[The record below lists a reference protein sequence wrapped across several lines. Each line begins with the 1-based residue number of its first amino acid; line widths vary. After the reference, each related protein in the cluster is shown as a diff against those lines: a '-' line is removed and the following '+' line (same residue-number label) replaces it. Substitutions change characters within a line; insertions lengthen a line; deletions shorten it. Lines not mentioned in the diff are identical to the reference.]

1 MPPYGNVWVMLG
13 SGRATSQSDLHRV
26 SRSPATCYA
35 RLVKIAATRKR
46 LLALWFVLFSAGGG
60 PCFAQSAQKIV
71 DEYVHA
77 EGGAKALAKIQTA
90 SITGSLTDDATGQSG
105 TYSLITKAPDKFYS
119 EIIIEPHRLIEAYN
133 GKSAWGQDTWSQE
146 ASADSAPESAGVPH
160 TLTGAVA
167 SEWEAAG
174 RYLNSRLADAKKSK
188 FGLQLIDSEDVG
200 GRKAYHVRIALSPRV
215 SRELFFDAQ
224 THLLI
229 REIIPAAA
237 QQQPGSKNA
246 AAEELDYADY
256 RLVDGIE
263 APYRITLRRAGR
275 TYAVAVSRI
284 EWNAPVNDSVFDF
297 PNSKGRP
304 LPDIQLL
311 LVDVAKNQKAIEELQ
326 KQYTCH
332 LVAVVEKFD
341 SKGQVSSRE
350 VKVYD
355 VFNCGGDEIRH
366 LVKDDSKPLTAEQQH
381 KEDERFN
388 KEFSEFQKK
397 QTELANDPKKQ
408 EKEDERQQAQISDFL
423 RAESFTNPR
432 RERFRGQ
439 DVIVFD
445 FGPNPD
451 YKPRKLAESIVQKL
465 VGVVWIDEQA
475 RDVARLEA
483 RFSETAKIGGG
494 LLASLDKGT
503 NLVFEQTK
511 INGEVWLPSYAEV
524 HAGARVVFVRVRQNE
539 IDRYSDYKK
548 FRVETK
554 IGPST
559 PVEDLPQPPT
569 PETPPKP

>member
-1 MPPYGNVWVMLG
+1 M
-13 SGRATSQSDLHRV
+13 
-26 SRSPATCYA
+26 
-35 RLVKIAATRKR
+35 KIAAIQKR
-46 LLALWFVLFSAGGG
+46 LLALSFVVLGAGGET
-60 PCFAQSAQKIV
+60 CFAQSAQKIV

-77 EGGAKALAKIQTA
+77 EGGAKALARIQTA
-90 SITGSLTDDATGQSG
+90 SVIGSLTDDATGQSG
-105 TYSLITKAPDKFYS
+105 TYSLITKAPNKFYS
-119 EIIIEPHRLIEAYN
+119 EIIVEPRRMIEAYN
-133 GKSAWGQDTWSQE
+133 GKSAWGQDTGADPS
-146 ASADSAPESAGVPH
+146 SDSAGAPQ

-188 FGLQLIDSEDVG
+188 FGLQLIDTEDVG
-200 GRKAYHVRIALSPRV
+200 GCKAYHVRISLSPRV
-215 SRELFFDAQ
+215 SRELFFDTQ

-229 REIIPAAA
+229 REIIPAVA
-237 QQQPGSKNA
+237 QQRPESTNA
-246 AAEELDYADY
+246 VAEELDYSDY
-256 RLVDGIE
+256 RRVDGIE
-263 APYRITLRRAGR
+263 APHRITLRRAGR
-275 TYAVAVSRI
+275 AYTVVVSRI
-284 EWNAPVNDSVFDF
+284 EWNAPVNDSAFDF
-297 PNSKGRP
+297 PNSKSRP
-304 LPDIQLL
+304 LPDIKALL
-311 LVDVAKNQKAIEELQ
+311 LDVAKNQKAIEELQ

-332 LVAVVEKFD
+332 VVAEEEKFD
-341 SKGQVSSRE
+341 SRGDVSSRE
-350 VKVYD
+350 VKEYD

-366 LVKDDSKPLTAEQQH
+366 LVKNDSKPLSAEQQH

-388 KEFSEFQKK
+388 KEFSELQKK
-397 QTELANDPKKQ
+397 QAELANDPKKQ

-451 YKPRKLAESIVQKL
+451 YKPRKLVESIVQKL
-465 VGVVWIDEQA
+465 VGVVWIDEEA

-483 RFSETAKIGGG
+483 RFSDKVKIGAG

-503 NLVFEQTK
+503 NYVFEQTK

-559 PVEDLPQPPT
+559 PVQDLPQRPN
-569 PETPPKP
+569 PETPTKP

>member
-1 MPPYGNVWVMLG
+1 
-13 SGRATSQSDLHRV
+13 
-26 SRSPATCYA
+26 
-35 RLVKIAATRKR
+35 VKIATIQKR
-46 LLALWFVLFSAGGG
+46 LLALWFVLFGAGSG

-119 EIIIEPHRLIEAYN
+119 EIIIEPSRLIEAYN
-133 GKSAWGQDTWSQE
+133 GKSAWGQDASSKNTSDQDT
-146 ASADSAPESAGVPH
+146 SADSSSDSTGAPH

-188 FGLQLIDSEDVG
+188 FGLQRINTEDVG

-215 SRELFFDAQ
+215 SRELFFDTQ

-229 REIIPAAA
+229 RETIPATA
-237 QQQPGSKNA
+237 QQQPGSRNA
-246 AAEELDYADY
+246 VAEELDYADY
-256 RLVDGIE
+256 RRIDGIE

-275 TYAVAVSRI
+275 TYTVAVSRI

-297 PNSKGRP
+297 PNNKSRP
-304 LPDIQLL
+304 LPDIKALL
-311 LVDVAKNQKAIEELQ
+311 LDVAKNQKAIEELQ

-332 LVAVVEKFD
+332 LVAEEEKFD
-341 SKGQVSSRE
+341 SKGGVTSRA
-350 VKVYD
+350 VKEYD

-366 LVKDDSKPLTAEQQH
+366 LVKDDSKPLTPEQQH

-388 KEFSEFQKK
+388 KEFSEFQ
-397 QTELANDPKKQ
+397 KKQ

-451 YKPRKLAESIVQKL
+451 YKPRKLVESIVQKL

-483 RFSETAKIGGG
+483 RFSDKVKIGAG

-524 HAGARVVFVRVRQNE
+524 HAAARVVFVRVRQNE

-559 PVEDLPQPPT
+559 PVTDI
-569 PETPPKP
+569 PEHANPKKNP

>member
-1 MPPYGNVWVMLG
+1 
-13 SGRATSQSDLHRV
+13 
-26 SRSPATCYA
+26 
-35 RLVKIAATRKR
+35 VKTVTIQKR
-46 LLALWFVLFSAGGG
+46 LLVLWFVLFGAGSG

-119 EIIIEPHRLIEAYN
+119 EIIIEPSRLIEAYN
-133 GKSAWGQDTWSQE
+133 GKSAWGQD
-146 ASADSAPESAGVPH
+146 ASGKNTSGQDTSANSSSDSTGAPH

-188 FGLQLIDSEDVG
+188 FGLQLINTEDVG

-229 REIIPAAA
+229 RETIPATA
-237 QQQPGSKNA
+237 QQQPGSKNTV
-246 AAEELDYADY
+246 AEEFDYADY
-256 RLVDGIE
+256 RRVDGVE
-263 APYRITLRRAGR
+263 APYRVTIRRLGRSYSIT
-275 TYAVAVSRI
+275 VSRI

-304 LPDIQLL
+304 LPDIKALL
-311 LVDVAKNQKAIEELQ
+311 LDVAKNQKAIEELQ

-332 LVAVVEKFD
+332 LVAEEEKFD
-341 SKGQVSSRE
+341 SKGGVTSRA
-350 VKVYD
+350 VKEYD

-366 LVKDDSKPLTAEQQH
+366 LVKDEAKPLTPEQQH

-397 QTELANDPKKQ
+397 QAELANDPKKQ

-451 YKPRKLAESIVQKL
+451 YKPRKLVESIVQKL

-524 HAGARVVFVRVRQNE
+524 HAAARVVFVRVRQNE

-559 PVEDLPQPPT
+559 PVEDLPQQPNPK
-569 PETPPKP
+569 TPPKP

>member
-1 MPPYGNVWVMLG
+1 M
-13 SGRATSQSDLHRV
+13 
-26 SRSPATCYA
+26 
-35 RLVKIAATRKR
+35 KIAAIRKP
-46 LLALWFVLFSAGGG
+46 LLALCFVLFSAGGS
-60 PCFAQSAQKIV
+60 PCFAQSAQKILN
-71 DEYVHA
+71 EYVHA
-77 EGGAKALAKIQTA
+77 EGGAKALAGIQTA

-105 TYSLITKAPDKFYS
+105 TYSLITKAPNKFYS
-119 EIIIEPHRLIEAYN
+119 EIIVEPRRLVEAYN
-133 GKSAWGQDTWSQE
+133 GKSAWGQDTSDQ
-146 ASADSAPESAGVPH
+146 DSSGQDTGANSSSGAVDAPH

-188 FGLQLIDSEDVG
+188 FGLQLIDSEEVD
-200 GRKAYHVRIALSPRV
+200 GRKAYHVRIVLSPRV

-237 QQQPGSKNA
+237 QQPGSKNA

-256 RLVDGIE
+256 RRVDGIE
-263 APYRITLRRAGR
+263 MPYRITLRRAGR
-275 TYAVAVSRI
+275 AYTVAVSRI

-304 LPDIQLL
+304 LPDIKALL
-311 LVDVAKNQKAIEELQ
+311 LDVAKNQKAIEELQ

-332 LVAVVEKFD
+332 VVAEEEKFD
-341 SKGQVSSRE
+341 SRGDVTSRE
-350 VKVYD
+350 VKEYD

-366 LVKDDSKPLTAEQQH
+366 LVKNDSKPLSAEQQR

-388 KEFSEFQKK
+388 KEFSELQKK
-397 QTELANDPKKQ
+397 QAELANDPKKQ

-423 RAESFTNPR
+423 RAETFTNPR

-445 FGPNPD
+445 FGPNPE
-451 YKPRKLAESIVQKL
+451 YKPHKLVESIVQKL

-483 RFSETAKIGGG
+483 RFSDKVKIGAG

-559 PVEDLPQPPT
+559 PVTDPPQSPSESPSR
-569 PETPPKP
+569 

>member
-1 MPPYGNVWVMLG
+1 
-13 SGRATSQSDLHRV
+13 
-26 SRSPATCYA
+26 
-35 RLVKIAATRKR
+35 VKSAATRKL
-46 LLALWFVLFSAGGG
+46 LLALWLIIFSGGSR

-71 DEYVHA
+71 DDYVHA

-90 SITGSLTDDATGQSG
+90 SIAGNLVDDATGQSG

-133 GKSAWGQDTWSQE
+133 GKSAWGQDTSGNNTSGQE
-146 ASADSAPESAGVPH
+146 TGADSSSDSAGAPH
-160 TLTGAVA
+160 TLTGTVA
-167 SEWEAAG
+167 TEWEAAG

-188 FGLQLIDSEDVG
+188 FGLELIDKQDLG
-200 GRKAYHVRIALSPRV
+200 GRKAYHVRVSLSPRV

-229 REIIPAAA
+229 REIIPASA

-246 AAEELDYADY
+246 VAEELDYADY
-256 RLVDGIE
+256 RRVDGIE
-263 APYRITLRRAGR
+263 APYRITLRRAAR
-275 TYAVAVSRI
+275 TYTVAVSRI

-297 PNSKGRP
+297 PNNKNRP
-304 LPDIQLL
+304 LPDIKSLL
-311 LVDVAKNQKAIEELQ
+311 LDVAKNQKAIEELQ

-332 LVAVVEKFD
+332 LVAEEEKFD
-341 SKGQVSSRE
+341 PKGGVTSRT
-350 VKVYD
+350 VKEYD

-366 LVKDDSKPLTAEQQH
+366 LVKDESKPLTAEQQH

-397 QTELANDPKKQ
+397 QAELANDPKKQ

-451 YKPRKLAESIVQKL
+451 YKPRKLVESIVQKL
-465 VGVVWIDEQA
+465 VGVVWIDEEA

-503 NLVFEQTK
+503 NLVIEQTK

-524 HAGARVVFVRVRQNE
+524 HATARVVFVKVHQNE

-548 FRVETK
+548 FRVETR

-559 PVEDLPQPPT
+559 PVKDPA
-569 PETPPKP
+569 PEPAPDTVPKPRQ

>member
-1 MPPYGNVWVMLG
+1 M
-13 SGRATSQSDLHRV
+13 
-26 SRSPATCYA
+26 
-35 RLVKIAATRKR
+35 KIAAIQKR
-46 LLALWFVLFSAGGG
+46 LLVLWVVLFSASGSL
-60 PCFAQSAQKIV
+60 CFAQSAQKIV

-77 EGGAKALAKIQTA
+77 EGGAKALARIQTA

-119 EIIIEPHRLIEAYN
+119 EIIIEPHRMIEAYN
-133 GKSAWGQDTWSQE
+133 GKSAWGQDTGAD
-146 ASADSAPESAGVPH
+146 ASSDSMGPPH

-188 FGLQLIDSEDVG
+188 FGLQLVDTEDVG

-237 QQQPGSKNA
+237 QQQAGSKNA

-256 RLVDGIE
+256 RQVDGIE
-263 APYRITLRRAGR
+263 APYRITLRRAGH
-275 TYAVAVSRI
+275 TYTVAVLRI

-332 LVAVVEKFD
+332 LVAEEEKFD
-341 SKGQVSSRE
+341 SKGQVTSRE
-350 VKVYD
+350 VKEYG

-397 QTELANDPKKQ
+397 QVELANDPKKQ

-423 RAESFTNPR
+423 RAERFTNPR

-451 YKPRKLAESIVQKL
+451 YKPHKLVESIVQKL
-465 VGVVWIDEQA
+465 VGVVWIDEEA

-503 NLVFEQTK
+503 NLVLEQTK

-524 HAGARVVFVRVRQNE
+524 HATARVVFVRVRQNE

>member
-1 MPPYGNVWVMLG
+1 MLG
-13 SGRATSQSDLHRV
+13 CGACASQAARQHP
-26 SRSPATCYA
+26 SRSLATCYA
-35 RLVKIAATRKR
+35 YLVKIPAIRKL
-46 LLALWFVLFSAGGG
+46 LLASCCIVFSGFSG

-77 EGGAKALAKIQTA
+77 EGGAKTLAKIQTA

-105 TYSLITKAPDKFYS
+105 TYSLITKAPNKFYS

-133 GKSAWGQDTWSQE
+133 GKSAWGQDTTT
-146 ASADSAPESAGVPH
+146 DSSLESTGAPH

-167 SEWEAAG
+167 TEWEAAG

-188 FGLQLIDSEDVG
+188 FGLQLIDIQDVG
-200 GRKAYHVRIALSPRV
+200 GRKAYHVRISLSPQV

-224 THLLI
+224 THLMI

-237 QQQPGSKNA
+237 QQQPESKNA
-246 AAEELDYADY
+246 IAQELEYADY
-256 RLVDGIE
+256 RPVDGIV
-263 APYRITLRRAGR
+263 APYRVTLHRAGR
-275 TYAVAVSRI
+275 AYTVAVSRI
-284 EWNAPVNDSVFDF
+284 EWNAPVSDSVFDF
-297 PNSKGRP
+297 PNNKSRP
-304 LPDIQLL
+304 LPDIKSLL
-311 LVDVAKNQKAIEELQ
+311 LVVAKNQKAIEELQ

-332 LVAVVEKFD
+332 VVAEEEKFD
-341 SKGQVSSRE
+341 SKEQITSRT
-350 VKVYD
+350 VKEYD

-397 QTELANDPKKQ
+397 QAELANDPKKQ

-451 YKPRKLAESIVQKL
+451 YKPRKLVESIVQKL

-475 RDVARLEA
+475 RDVARPA
-483 RFSETAKIGGG
+483 APFSHKGKIGAGG
-494 LLASLDKGT
+494 
-503 NLVFEQTK
+503 
-511 INGEVWLPSYAEV
+511 
-524 HAGARVVFVRVRQNE
+524 
-539 IDRYSDYKK
+539 
-548 FRVETK
+548 
-554 IGPST
+554 
-559 PVEDLPQPPT
+559 
-569 PETPPKP
+569 

>member
-1 MPPYGNVWVMLG
+1 
-13 SGRATSQSDLHRV
+13 
-26 SRSPATCYA
+26 
-35 RLVKIAATRKR
+35 VKSAATRKL
-46 LLALWFVLFSAGGG
+46 LLALWLIIFSGST

-71 DEYVHA
+71 DDYVHA
-77 EGGAKALAKIQTA
+77 EGGAKTLAKIQTA
-90 SITGSLTDDATGQSG
+90 SITGNLVDDATGQSG

-119 EIIIEPHRLIEAYN
+119 EIIIEPHRLIKAYN
-133 GKSAWGQDTWSQE
+133 GKSAWGQDTSGNNTSGQE
-146 ASADSAPESAGVPH
+146 PGADSSSDSAGAPH
-160 TLTGAVA
+160 TLTGTVA
-167 SEWEAAG
+167 TEWEAAG

-188 FGLQLIDSEDVG
+188 FGLELIDTQDLG
-200 GRKAYHVRIALSPRV
+200 GRKAYHVRVSLSPRV

-229 REIIPAAA
+229 REITPASA
-237 QQQPGSKNA
+237 QQQPGSKNV
-246 AAEELDYADY
+246 AEELDYADY
-256 RLVDGIE
+256 RRVDGIE

-275 TYAVAVSRI
+275 TYTVAVSRI
-284 EWNAPVNDSVFDF
+284 EWNAPVNDSVFNF
-297 PNSKGRP
+297 PNNKSRP
-304 LPDIQLL
+304 LPDIKSLL
-311 LVDVAKNQKAIEELQ
+311 LDVAKNQKAIEELQ

-332 LVAVVEKFD
+332 LVAEEEKFD
-341 SKGQVSSRE
+341 SKGGVTSRT
-350 VKVYD
+350 VKEYD
-355 VFNCGGDEIRH
+355 VFNCGGDEVRH
-366 LVKDDSKPLTAEQQH
+366 LVKDDSKPLTPEQQR

-388 KEFSEFQKK
+388 KEFSDFQKK
-397 QTELANDPKKQ
+397 QAELANDPKKQ

-423 RAESFTNPR
+423 RAENFTNPR

-451 YKPRKLAESIVQKL
+451 YKPRKLVESIVQKL
-465 VGVVWIDEQA
+465 VGVVWIDEEA

-503 NLVFEQTK
+503 NLVIEQTK

-524 HAGARVVFVRVRQNE
+524 HATARVVFVKVHQNE

-548 FRVETK
+548 FRVETR

-559 PVEDLPQPPT
+559 PVKDPV
-569 PETPPKP
+569 PEPAPDTVPKPRP

>member
-46 LLALWFVLFSAGGG
+46 LLAFWFVLLNAAGS

-90 SITGSLTDDATGQSG
+90 SITGSLTDDATGKSG

-119 EIIIEPHRLIEAYN
+119 EIIIEPHRMIEAYN
-133 GKSAWGQDTWSQE
+133 GKSAWGQDTGAD
-146 ASADSAPESAGVPH
+146 ASSDSMGPPH

-188 FGLQLIDSEDVG
+188 FGLQLVDTQDVG

-215 SRELFFDAQ
+215 SRELFFDVQ

-256 RLVDGIE
+256 RQVDGIE
-263 APYRITLRRAGR
+263 APYRITLRRAGH
-275 TYAVAVSRI
+275 TYTVAVSRI

-332 LVAVVEKFD
+332 LVAEEEKFD
-341 SKGQVSSRE
+341 SKGQVTSRE
-350 VKVYD
+350 VKEYD

-366 LVKDDSKPLTAEQQH
+366 LVKDDSKPLTAEQQR

-397 QTELANDPKKQ
+397 QAELANDPKKQ

-423 RAESFTNPR
+423 RAERFTNPR

-451 YKPRKLAESIVQKL
+451 YKPRKLVESIVQKL
-465 VGVVWIDEQA
+465 VGVVWIDEEA

-524 HAGARVVFVRVRQNE
+524 HATARVVFVRVRQNE
-539 IDRYSDYKK
+539 IDHYSDYKK

-559 PVEDLPQPPT
+559 PVTDVPEPT
-569 PETPPKP
+569 NPPKNP

>member
-1 MPPYGNVWVMLG
+1 
-13 SGRATSQSDLHRV
+13 
-26 SRSPATCYA
+26 
-35 RLVKIAATRKR
+35 VKIATIQVR

-60 PCFAQSAQKIV
+60 ACFAQSAQKIV

-77 EGGAKALAKIQTA
+77 EGGAKALARIQTA

-105 TYSLITKAPDKFYS
+105 TYSLITKAPNKFYS
-119 EIIIEPHRLIEAYN
+119 EIIVEPRRLIEAYN
-133 GKSAWGQDTWSQE
+133 GKSAWGQDTSDQ
-146 ASADSAPESAGVPH
+146 DSSGQDTGANSSSGAVDAPH

-188 FGLQLIDSEDVG
+188 FGLQLIDSEDVDG
-200 GRKAYHVRIALSPRV
+200 SKAYHVRIALSPRV

-229 REIIPAAA
+229 REIIPAGA
-237 QQQPGSKNA
+237 QQQSGSKNA
-246 AAEELDYADY
+246 AAEELDYTDY
-256 RLVDGIE
+256 RRLDGIE

-275 TYAVAVSRI
+275 TYTVAISRI

-297 PNSKGRP
+297 PSNKSRP
-304 LPDIQLL
+304 LPDIKALL
-311 LVDVAKNQKAIEELQ
+311 LDVAKNQKAIEELQ

-332 LVAVVEKFD
+332 VVAEEEKFD
-341 SKGQVSSRE
+341 SRGGVSSRE
-350 VKVYD
+350 VKEYD

-366 LVKDDSKPLTAEQQH
+366 LVKDDSKPLTPEQQH
-381 KEDERFN
+381 KEEERFN
-388 KEFSEFQKK
+388 KEFSDFQKK
-397 QTELANDPKKQ
+397 QAELANDPKKQ

-451 YKPRKLAESIVQKL
+451 YKPRKLVESIVQKL

-483 RFSETAKIGGG
+483 RFSDKVKIGAG

-524 HAGARVVFVRVRQNE
+524 HAAARVVFVRVRQNE

-559 PVEDLPQPPT
+559 PVTDV
-569 PETPPKP
+569 PEPANPAKNP

>member
-1 MPPYGNVWVMLG
+1 M
-13 SGRATSQSDLHRV
+13 
-26 SRSPATCYA
+26 
-35 RLVKIAATRKR
+35 KIVATRKF
-46 LLALWFVLFSAGGG
+46 LLTSCCIVFGGISG

-119 EIIIEPHRLIEAYN
+119 EIIIEPSRLIEAYN
-133 GKSAWGQDTWSQE
+133 GKSAWGQDASGKNTSGQDT
-146 ASADSAPESAGVPH
+146 SADSSSDSTGAPH

-167 SEWEAAG
+167 TEWEAAG

-188 FGLQLIDSEDVG
+188 FGLQLINTEDVG
-200 GRKAYHVRIALSPRV
+200 GRKAYHVRVALSPRV

-229 REIIPAAA
+229 RETIPATA
-237 QQQPGSKNA
+237 QQPGSRNA
-246 AAEELDYADY
+246 AAEEFDYADY
-256 RLVDGIE
+256 RRVDGVE

-275 TYAVAVSRI
+275 SYTVTVSRI

-297 PNSKGRP
+297 PNNKSRP
-304 LPDIQLL
+304 LPDIKALL
-311 LVDVAKNQKAIEELQ
+311 LDVAKNQKAIEELQ

-332 LVAVVEKFD
+332 LVAEEEKFD
-341 SKGQVSSRE
+341 SKGGVTSRT
-350 VKVYD
+350 VKEYD

-366 LVKDDSKPLTAEQQH
+366 LVKDESKPLTAEQQH

-397 QTELANDPKKQ
+397 QAELANDPKKQ

-451 YKPRKLAESIVQKL
+451 YKPRKLVESIVQKL

-503 NLVFEQTK
+503 NLVIEQTK
-511 INGEVWLPSYAEV
+511 INGELWLPSYAEV
-524 HAGARVVFVRVRQNE
+524 HATARVVFVKVHQNE

-559 PVEDLPQPPT
+559 PVTEEPANPAKNP
-569 PETPPKP
+569 

>member
-1 MPPYGNVWVMLG
+1 
-13 SGRATSQSDLHRV
+13 
-26 SRSPATCYA
+26 
-35 RLVKIAATRKR
+35 VKTVTIQKR
-46 LLALWFVLFSAGGG
+46 LLVLWFVLFGAGSG
-60 PCFAQSAQKIV
+60 PCFAQSAQKIL

-119 EIIIEPHRLIEAYN
+119 EIIIEPSRLIEAYN
-133 GKSAWGQDTWSQE
+133 GKSAWGQD
-146 ASADSAPESAGVPH
+146 ASGKNTSGQDTSANSSSDSTGAPH

-188 FGLQLIDSEDVG
+188 FGLQLINTEDVG

-229 REIIPAAA
+229 RETIPATA
-237 QQQPGSKNA
+237 QQQPGSKNTV
-246 AAEELDYADY
+246 AEEFDYADY
-256 RLVDGIE
+256 RRVDGVE
-263 APYRITLRRAGR
+263 APYRITIRRLGR
-275 TYAVAVSRI
+275 SYSITVSRI

-304 LPDIQLL
+304 LPDIKALL
-311 LVDVAKNQKAIEELQ
+311 LDVAKNQKAIEELQ

-332 LVAVVEKFD
+332 LVAEEEKFD
-341 SKGQVSSRE
+341 SKGGVTSRA
-350 VKVYD
+350 VKEYD

-366 LVKDDSKPLTAEQQH
+366 LVKDESKPLSAEQQH

-397 QTELANDPKKQ
+397 QAELANDPKKQ

-451 YKPRKLAESIVQKL
+451 YKPRKLVESIVQKL

-483 RFSETAKIGGG
+483 RFSDKVKIGAG

-524 HAGARVVFVRVRQNE
+524 HAAARVVFVRVRQNE

-559 PVEDLPQPPT
+559 PVEDLPQQPNPK
-569 PETPPKP
+569 TPPKP

>member
-1 MPPYGNVWVMLG
+1 
-13 SGRATSQSDLHRV
+13 
-26 SRSPATCYA
+26 
-35 RLVKIAATRKR
+35 LVKIVAIQKR
-46 LLALWFVLFSAGGG
+46 LLALWFVLVGAGSS

-77 EGGAKALAKIQTA
+77 EGGAKALTRIQTA
-90 SITGSLTDDATGQSG
+90 SITGNLVDDSTGQSG

-119 EIIIEPHRLIEAYN
+119 EIIIGPSRLIEAYN
-133 GKSAWGQDTWSQE
+133 GKSAWGQDASGKNTSGQDT
-146 ASADSAPESAGVPH
+146 SADSSSDSAGAPH

-188 FGLQLIDSEDVG
+188 FGLQLINTEDVG

-229 REIIPAAA
+229 RENIPATA
-237 QQQPGSKNA
+237 QQGSKNA
-246 AAEELDYADY
+246 AAEELDYSDY
-256 RLVDGIE
+256 RRVDGVE

-275 TYAVAVSRI
+275 SYTVSVSRI

-297 PNSKGRP
+297 PNNKSRP
-304 LPDIQLL
+304 LPDIKALL
-311 LVDVAKNQKAIEELQ
+311 LDVAKNQKAIEELQ

-332 LVAVVEKFD
+332 LVAEEEKFD
-341 SKGQVSSRE
+341 SKGGVTSRT
-350 VKVYD
+350 VKEYD

-388 KEFSEFQKK
+388 KEFSDYQKK
-397 QTELANDPKKQ
+397 QAELANDPKKQ
-408 EKEDERQQAQISDFL
+408 EKKDERQQAQISDFL

-451 YKPRKLAESIVQKL
+451 YKPRKLVESIVQKL

-503 NLVFEQTK
+503 NLVIEQTK

-524 HAGARVVFVRVRQNE
+524 HATARVVFVRVRQNE

-559 PVEDLPQPPT
+559 PVTDV
-569 PETPPKP
+569 PEPANPAKNP

>member
-1 MPPYGNVWVMLG
+1 MQVKPPYAVRVGCRNVLRSFGENHGLSKASACSLLIVF
-13 SGRATSQSDLHRV
+13 SG
-26 SRSPATCYA
+26 
-35 RLVKIAATRKR
+35 
-46 LLALWFVLFSAGGG
+46 FSS

-133 GKSAWGQDTWSQE
+133 GKSAWGQDAAGKNTSGQDT
-146 ASADSAPESAGVPH
+146 SADSSSDSAGAPH

-167 SEWEAAG
+167 TEWEAAG

-188 FGLQLIDSEDVG
+188 FGLQLINTEDVG
-200 GRKAYHVRIALSPRV
+200 GRKAYHVRVALSPRV

-229 REIIPAAA
+229 RETIPATA

-246 AAEELDYADY
+246 PAEEFDYADY
-256 RLVDGIE
+256 RRVDGVE

-275 TYAVAVSRI
+275 SYTVSVSRI

-297 PNSKGRP
+297 PNNKSRP
-304 LPDIQLL
+304 LPDVKALL
-311 LVDVAKNQKAIEELQ
+311 LDVAKNQKAIEELQ

-332 LVAVVEKFD
+332 LVAEEEKFD
-341 SKGQVSSRE
+341 SKGGVTSRT
-350 VKVYD
+350 VKEYD

-366 LVKDDSKPLTAEQQH
+366 LVKDESKPLTAEQQH

-388 KEFSEFQKK
+388 KEFSDYQKK
-397 QTELANDPKKQ
+397 QAELANDPKKQ
-408 EKEDERQQAQISDFL
+408 EKEDERQQTQISDFL

-451 YKPRKLAESIVQKL
+451 YKPRKLVESIVQKL

-503 NLVFEQTK
+503 NLVIEQTK

-524 HAGARVVFVRVRQNE
+524 HATARVVFVKVHQNQ

-559 PVEDLPQPPT
+559 PITVEPANPAKNP
-569 PETPPKP
+569 

>member
-1 MPPYGNVWVMLG
+1 
-13 SGRATSQSDLHRV
+13 
-26 SRSPATCYA
+26 
-35 RLVKIAATRKR
+35 VKIATIQER
-46 LLALWFVLFSAGGG
+46 LLALCFVLFSAGGG

-77 EGGAKALAKIQTA
+77 EGGAKALARIQTA

-105 TYSLITKAPDKFYS
+105 TYSLITKAPNKFYS
-119 EIIIEPHRLIEAYN
+119 EIIVEPRRLIEAYN
-133 GKSAWGQDTWSQE
+133 GKSAWGQDTSDQ
-146 ASADSAPESAGVPH
+146 DSSGQDTGANSSSGAVDAPH
-160 TLTGAVA
+160 TLAGAVA

-174 RYLNSRLADAKKSK
+174 RYLNGRLADAKKSK
-188 FGLQLIDSEDVG
+188 FGLQLIDSEDVD
-200 GRKAYHVRIALSPRV
+200 GRKAYHVRIVLSPRV

-237 QQQPGSKNA
+237 QQPGSKNA

-256 RLVDGIE
+256 RRVGGIE
-263 APYRITLRRAGR
+263 MPYRITLRRAGR
-275 TYAVAVSRI
+275 AYTVAISRI

-304 LPDIQLL
+304 LPDIKALL
-311 LVDVAKNQKAIEELQ
+311 LDVAKNQKAIEELQ

-332 LVAVVEKFD
+332 VVAEEEKFD
-341 SKGQVSSRE
+341 SRGDVTSSE
-350 VKVYD
+350 VKEYD

-366 LVKDDSKPLTAEQQH
+366 LVKNDSKPLSAEQQR

-388 KEFSEFQKK
+388 KEFSELQKK
-397 QTELANDPKKQ
+397 QAELANDPKKQ

-451 YKPRKLAESIVQKL
+451 YKPRKLVESIVQKL

-483 RFSETAKIGGG
+483 RFSDKVKIGAG

-524 HAGARVVFVRVRQNE
+524 HAAARVVFVRVRQNE

-559 PVEDLPQPPT
+559 PAQDPPQQPN

>member
-1 MPPYGNVWVMLG
+1 
-13 SGRATSQSDLHRV
+13 
-26 SRSPATCYA
+26 
-35 RLVKIAATRKR
+35 LVKIAPTRKL
-46 LLALWFVLFSAGGG
+46 LLASCCIVFSGISS
-60 PCFAQSAQKIV
+60 PCFAQSAQTIV

-90 SITGSLTDDATGQSG
+90 SITGNLVDDSTGQSG

-119 EIIIEPHRLIEAYN
+119 EIIIEPYRLIEAYN
-133 GKSAWGQDTWSQE
+133 GKSAWGQDTWAKE
-146 ASADSAPESAGVPH
+146 VSADPPSDSTGAPH

-188 FGLQLIDSEDVG
+188 FGLQLIGTEDVG
-200 GRKAYHVRIALSPRV
+200 GRKVYHVRIALSPRV
-215 SRELFFDAQ
+215 SRELFFDVQ

-229 REIIPAAA
+229 RETIPATA
-237 QQQPGSKNA
+237 QQQAGSKIA
-246 AAEELDYADY
+246 VAEELDYADY
-256 RLVDGIE
+256 RRIDGVE

-275 TYAVAVSRI
+275 SYTVSVSRI
-284 EWNAPVNDSVFDF
+284 EWNVPVNDSVFNF
-297 PNSKGRP
+297 PNNKSRP
-304 LPDIQLL
+304 LPDIKALL
-311 LVDVAKNQKAIEELQ
+311 LDVAKNQKAIEELQ

-332 LVAVVEKFD
+332 LVAEEEKFD
-341 SKGQVSSRE
+341 SKGGVTSRT
-350 VKVYD
+350 VKEYD
-355 VFNCGGDEIRH
+355 VFNCGGDEVRH
-366 LVKDDSKPLTAEQQH
+366 LVKDDSNPLTAEQQH
-381 KEDERFN
+381 KEDERFI
-388 KEFSEFQKK
+388 KEFSDFQKK
-397 QTELANDPKKQ
+397 QAELANDPKKQ
-408 EKEDERQQAQISDFL
+408 EKEDERQQTQISDFL

-451 YKPRKLAESIVQKL
+451 YKPRKLVESIVQKL
-465 VGVVWIDEQA
+465 VGVVRIDEEA

-503 NLVFEQTK
+503 NLVIEQTK

-524 HAGARVVFVRVRQNE
+524 HATARVVFVKVHQNE

-554 IGPST
+554 IGLST
-559 PVEDLPQPPT
+559 PVQDLPQQPN

>member
-1 MPPYGNVWVMLG
+1 
-13 SGRATSQSDLHRV
+13 
-26 SRSPATCYA
+26 
-35 RLVKIAATRKR
+35 LVKIATSRKF
-46 LLALWFVLFSAGGG
+46 LLTLAFIVFIGSRSCL
-60 PCFAQSAQKIV
+60 AQSAQKIV
-71 DEYVHA
+71 DEYVRA
-77 EGGAKALAKIQTA
+77 EGGAKALTRIQTA
-90 SITGSLTDDATGQSG
+90 SITGSLVDDATGQSG

-133 GKSAWGQDTWSQE
+133 GKSAWGQDSWSQE
-146 ASADSAPESAGVPH
+146 AGADSVSEPTAAPH

-167 SEWEAAG
+167 AEWEAAG

-188 FGLQLIDSEDVG
+188 FGLQVIDTEDVG
-200 GRKAYHVRIALSPRV
+200 GRKAYHLRIALSPRV

-224 THLLI
+224 THLLV
-229 REIIPAAA
+229 RETIPATA
-237 QQQPGSKNA
+237 QQQPGSTNA
-246 AAEELDYADY
+246 IAEEFDYADY
-256 RLVDGIE
+256 RRVDGIE

-275 TYAVAVSRI
+275 SYTVSVSRI
-284 EWNAPVNDSVFDF
+284 EWNAPANDSVFDF
-297 PNSKGRP
+297 PNNNGRP
-304 LPDIQLL
+304 LPDIKMLL
-311 LVDVAKNQKAIEELQ
+311 LDVAKNQKAIEELQ

-332 LVAVVEKFD
+332 VVAEEEKFD
-341 SKGQVSSRE
+341 SRGDVTSRD
-350 VKVYD
+350 VKEYD
-355 VFNCGGDEIRH
+355 VFNCGGDEIRR
-366 LVKDDSKPLTAEQQH
+366 LVRNESKPLTPEQQH
-381 KEDERFN
+381 KEEERFN
-388 KEFSEFQKK
+388 KEFSEFQRR
-397 QTELANDPKKQ
+397 QAELANDPRKQ
-408 EKEDERQQAQISDFL
+408 EKEDERQQTQISDFL

-439 DVIVFD
+439 EVIVFD

-451 YKPRKLAESIVQKL
+451 FKPRKLAESIVQKL

-483 RFSETAKIGGG
+483 RFSDKVKIGAG

-524 HAGARVVFVRVRQNE
+524 HAAARVVFVRVRQNE
-539 IDRYSDYKK
+539 IDRYTDYKK

-559 PVEDLPQPPT
+559 PVENSPQQPN

>member
-1 MPPYGNVWVMLG
+1 M
-13 SGRATSQSDLHRV
+13 
-26 SRSPATCYA
+26 
-35 RLVKIAATRKR
+35 KIVAIQKR
-46 LLALWFVLFSAGGG
+46 LLALWFVLVGAGSS

-77 EGGAKALAKIQTA
+77 EGGAKALTRIQTA
-90 SITGSLTDDATGQSG
+90 SITGNLVDDSTGQSG

-119 EIIIEPHRLIEAYN
+119 EIIIGPSRLIEAYN
-133 GKSAWGQDTWSQE
+133 GKSAWGQDASGKNTSGQDT
-146 ASADSAPESAGVPH
+146 SADSSSDSAGAPH

-188 FGLQLIDSEDVG
+188 FGLQLINTEDVG

-229 REIIPAAA
+229 RENIPATA
-237 QQQPGSKNA
+237 QQGSKNA
-246 AAEELDYADY
+246 AAEELDYSDY
-256 RLVDGIE
+256 RRVDGVE

-275 TYAVAVSRI
+275 SYTVSVSRI

-297 PNSKGRP
+297 PNNKSRP
-304 LPDIQLL
+304 LPDIKALL
-311 LVDVAKNQKAIEELQ
+311 LDVAKNQKAIEELQ

-332 LVAVVEKFD
+332 LVAEEEKFD
-341 SKGQVSSRE
+341 SKGGVTSRT
-350 VKVYD
+350 VKEYD

-388 KEFSEFQKK
+388 KEFSDYQKK
-397 QTELANDPKKQ
+397 QAELANDPKKQ
-408 EKEDERQQAQISDFL
+408 EKKDERQQAQISDFL

-451 YKPRKLAESIVQKL
+451 YKPRKLVESIVQKL

-503 NLVFEQTK
+503 NLVIEQTK

-524 HAGARVVFVRVRQNE
+524 HATARVVFVRVRQNE

-559 PVEDLPQPPT
+559 PVTDV
-569 PETPPKP
+569 PEPANPAKNP

>member
-1 MPPYGNVWVMLG
+1 
-13 SGRATSQSDLHRV
+13 
-26 SRSPATCYA
+26 
-35 RLVKIAATRKR
+35 VKIAAFRKP
-46 LLALWFVLFSAGGG
+46 LLALWLIIFSGSS

-90 SITGSLTDDATGQSG
+90 SITGSLIDDATGQSG
-105 TYSLITKAPDKFYS
+105 TYSLITKAPNKFYS

-133 GKSAWGQDTWSQE
+133 GKSAWGQDTTT
-146 ASADSAPESAGVPH
+146 DSSLESTGAPH

-167 SEWEAAG
+167 TEWEAAG

-188 FGLQLIDSEDVG
+188 FGLQLIDIQDVG
-200 GRKAYHVRIALSPRV
+200 GRMAYHVRISLSPQV

-224 THLLI
+224 THLMI
-229 REIIPAAA
+229 REIIPTAA
-237 QQQPGSKNA
+237 QRQPESKNA
-246 AAEELDYADY
+246 IAQELDYADY
-256 RLVDGIE
+256 RPVDGIE
-263 APYRITLRRAGR
+263 APYRITLHRADQVY
-275 TYAVAVSRI
+275 TVAVSRI

-297 PNSKGRP
+297 PNNKSRP
-304 LPDIQLL
+304 LPDIKSLL
-311 LVDVAKNQKAIEELQ
+311 LEVAKNQKAIEELQ

-332 LVAVVEKFD
+332 VVAEEEKFD
-341 SKGQVSSRE
+341 SKGQVTSRT
-350 VKVYD
+350 VKEYD

-397 QTELANDPKKQ
+397 QAELANDPKKQ
-408 EKEDERQQAQISDFL
+408 EKENEREQTQISDFL

-445 FGPNPD
+445 FGANPD
-451 YKPRKLAESIVQKL
+451 YKPRKLVESIVQKL

-483 RFSETAKIGGG
+483 RFSDKVKIGAG

-524 HAGARVVFVRVRQNE
+524 HAAARVVFVRVRQNE

-554 IGPST
+554 IGPSMPVQDT
-559 PVEDLPQPPT
+559 PQQPN
-569 PETPPKP
+569 PEPPPKP

>member
-1 MPPYGNVWVMLG
+1 
-13 SGRATSQSDLHRV
+13 
-26 SRSPATCYA
+26 
-35 RLVKIAATRKR
+35 LVKSAATRKP
-46 LLALWFVLFSAGGG
+46 LLALWLIIFSSCGR

-71 DEYVHA
+71 DDYVHA

-90 SITGSLTDDATGQSG
+90 RITGGLTDDASGQSG

-133 GKSAWGQDTWSQE
+133 GKSAWGQDTG
-146 ASADSAPESAGVPH
+146 ADSSSDSTGAPH
-160 TLTGAVA
+160 TLTGTVA
-167 SEWEAAG
+167 TEWEAAG

-188 FGLQLIDSEDVG
+188 FGLELIDTEDVG
-200 GRKAYHVRIALSPRV
+200 GRKAYHVRVSLSPRV

-229 REIIPAAA
+229 REITPASA
-237 QQQPGSKNA
+237 QQQSGSKNA
-246 AAEELDYADY
+246 VAEELDYADY
-256 RLVDGIE
+256 RRVDGIE

-275 TYAVAVSRI
+275 TYTVAVSRI

-297 PNSKGRP
+297 PNNTDRP
-304 LPDIQLL
+304 LPDIKSLL
-311 LVDVAKNQKAIEELQ
+311 LDVAKNQKAIEELQ

-332 LVAVVEKFD
+332 LVAEEEKFD
-341 SKGQVSSRE
+341 SKGGVTSRT
-350 VKVYD
+350 VKEYD

-366 LVKDDSKPLTAEQQH
+366 LMKDDSKPLTPEQQR

-397 QTELANDPKKQ
+397 QAELANDPKKQ

-451 YKPRKLAESIVQKL
+451 YKPRKLVESIVQKL
-465 VGVVWIDEQA
+465 VGVVWIDEEA

-524 HAGARVVFVRVRQNE
+524 HAAARVVFVRVRQNE
-539 IDRYSDYKK
+539 IDRYSDY
-548 FRVETK
+548 
-554 IGPST
+554 
-559 PVEDLPQPPT
+559 
-569 PETPPKP
+569 

>member
-1 MPPYGNVWVMLG
+1 
-13 SGRATSQSDLHRV
+13 
-26 SRSPATCYA
+26 
-35 RLVKIAATRKR
+35 LVKIAAARKF
-46 LLALWFVLFSAGGG
+46 LLALCCIVFIDFNS

-105 TYSLITKAPDKFYS
+105 TYSLITKAPNKFYS
-119 EIIIEPHRLIEAYN
+119 EIIIGPRRLIEAYN
-133 GKSAWGQDTWSQE
+133 GKSAWGQDTSDLDDSGQE
-146 ASADSAPESAGVPH
+146 TGADSSSDSTGGPH

-167 SEWEAAG
+167 TEWEAAG

-188 FGLQLIDSEDVG
+188 FGLQLIGTEEVG
-200 GRKAYHVRIALSPRV
+200 GRKAYHVRITLSPRV
-215 SRELFFDAQ
+215 SCELFFDAQ
-224 THLLI
+224 THLMI
-229 REIIPAAA
+229 RETIPAATQRQA
-237 QQQPGSKNA
+237 ESKRA
-246 AAEELDYADY
+246 AAEEFDYADY
-256 RLVDGIE
+256 RRVDGIE
-263 APYRITLRRAGR
+263 TPYRITLRRAGR
-275 TYAVAVSRI
+275 SYTVSVSRI

-304 LPDIQLL
+304 LPDIKALL
-311 LVDVAKNQKAIEELQ
+311 LDVAKNQKAIEELQ

-332 LVAVVEKFD
+332 VIAEEEKFG
-341 SKGQVSSRE
+341 SKGDVTSRE
-350 VKVYD
+350 VKEYY

-366 LVKDDSKPLTAEQQH
+366 LVKDDSKPLTSEQQH

-397 QTELANDPKKQ
+397 QAELASDPKKQ

-445 FGPNPD
+445 FGPNPK
-451 YKPRKLAESIVQKL
+451 YKPRKLVESIVRKL

-503 NLVFEQTK
+503 NLVIEQTK

-524 HAGARVVFVRVRQNE
+524 HATARVVFVRVRQNE

-559 PVEDLPQPPT
+559 PVTDV
-569 PETPPKP
+569 PEPANPAKNP

>member
-1 MPPYGNVWVMLG
+1 
-13 SGRATSQSDLHRV
+13 
-26 SRSPATCYA
+26 
-35 RLVKIAATRKR
+35 
-46 LLALWFVLFSAGGG
+46 
-60 PCFAQSAQKIV
+60 
-71 DEYVHA
+71 
-77 EGGAKALAKIQTA
+77 
-90 SITGSLTDDATGQSG
+90 
-105 TYSLITKAPDKFYS
+105 
-119 EIIIEPHRLIEAYN
+119 
-133 GKSAWGQDTWSQE
+133 
-146 ASADSAPESAGVPH
+146 
-160 TLTGAVA
+160 
-167 SEWEAAG
+167 
-174 RYLNSRLADAKKSK
+174 
-188 FGLQLIDSEDVG
+188 VG
-200 GRKAYHVRIALSPRV
+200 GRKAYHVRIVLSPRV

-237 QQQPGSKNA
+237 QQPRSKNA

-256 RLVDGIE
+256 RRVDGIE
-263 APYRITLRRAGR
+263 MPYRIMLRRAGR
-275 TYAVAVSRI
+275 AYTVAVSRI

-304 LPDIQLL
+304 LPDIKALL
-311 LVDVAKNQKAIEELQ
+311 LDVAKNQKAIEELQ

-332 LVAVVEKFD
+332 VVAEEEKFD
-341 SKGQVSSRE
+341 SRGDVSSRE
-350 VKVYD
+350 VKEYD

-366 LVKDDSKPLTAEQQH
+366 LVKNDSKPLSAEQQR

-397 QTELANDPKKQ
+397 QAELANDPKKQ

-423 RAESFTNPR
+423 RAETFTNPR

-451 YKPRKLAESIVQKL
+451 YKPRKLVESIVQKL

-483 RFSETAKIGGG
+483 RFSDKVKIGAG

-559 PVEDLPQPPT
+559 PVTDPPQSPSESPSR
-569 PETPPKP
+569 

>member
-1 MPPYGNVWVMLG
+1 M
-13 SGRATSQSDLHRV
+13 
-26 SRSPATCYA
+26 
-35 RLVKIAATRKR
+35 KIAAFRKP
-46 LLALWFVLFSAGGG
+46 LLVFCFIVFSGSS

-90 SITGSLTDDATGQSG
+90 SITGSLTDDTTGQSG
-105 TYSLITKAPDKFYS
+105 TYSLITKAPNKFYS
-119 EIIIEPHRLIEAYN
+119 EIIVGPHRLIEAYN
-133 GKSAWGQDTWSQE
+133 GKSAWGQDTSGQE
-146 ASADSAPESAGVPH
+146 TGADSSPDSTGAPH
-160 TLTGAVA
+160 TLAGAVA
-167 SEWEAAG
+167 TEWEAAG

-188 FGLQLIDSEDVG
+188 FGLQLIDIQDVG
-200 GRKAYHVRIALSPRV
+200 GRKAYHVRISLSPQV

-224 THLLI
+224 THLMI
-229 REIIPAAA
+229 REIIPAGA
-237 QQQPGSKNA
+237 QQQPESKNA
-246 AAEELDYADY
+246 IAQELDYADY
-256 RLVDGIE
+256 RPIDGIV
-263 APYRITLRRAGR
+263 APYRITLHRAGHVY
-275 TYAVAVSRI
+275 TVAVSRI

-297 PNSKGRP
+297 PNNKSRP
-304 LPDIQLL
+304 LPDIKPLL
-311 LVDVAKNQKAIEELQ
+311 LEVAKNQKAIEELQ

-332 LVAVVEKFD
+332 LVADEEKFD
-341 SKGQVSSRE
+341 SKGQVTSRT
-350 VKVYD
+350 VKEYD

-381 KEDERFN
+381 KEDDRFN
-388 KEFSEFQKK
+388 KEFSEFQKR
-397 QTELANDPKKQ
+397 QAELANDPKKQ
-408 EKEDERQQAQISDFL
+408 EKENEREQTQISDFL

-445 FGPNPD
+445 FGANPD
-451 YKPRKLAESIVQKL
+451 YKPRKLVESIVQKL

-483 RFSETAKIGGG
+483 RFSDKVKIGAG

-511 INGEVWLPSYAEV
+511 INREVWLPSYAEV
-524 HAGARVVFVRVRQNE
+524 HAAARVVFVRVRQNE

-548 FRVETK
+548 FRVETR

-559 PVEDLPQPPT
+559 PVQDTPQQPNAEP
-569 PETPPKP
+569 PPKP

>member
-1 MPPYGNVWVMLG
+1 
-13 SGRATSQSDLHRV
+13 
-26 SRSPATCYA
+26 
-35 RLVKIAATRKR
+35 LVKIAAFRKP
-46 LLALWFVLFSAGGG
+46 LLALWFIIFGGSS

-77 EGGAKALAKIQTA
+77 EGGARAVAKIQTA
-90 SITGSLTDDATGQSG
+90 SITGSLVDDATAESG
-105 TYSLITKAPDKFYS
+105 TYSLITKAPNKFYS
-119 EIIIEPHRLIEAYN
+119 EIIVGPHRLIEAYN
-133 GKSAWGQDTWSQE
+133 GKSAWGQDTTTDPSP
-146 ASADSAPESAGVPH
+146 DSTDAPH

-167 SEWEAAG
+167 TEWEAAG

-188 FGLQLIDSEDVG
+188 FGLQLVDIQDVDR
-200 GRKAYHVRIALSPRV
+200 RKAYHVHISLSPRV

-224 THLLI
+224 THLI
-229 REIIPAAA
+229 VREIIPAAA
-237 QQQPGSKNA
+237 RQQQRNSKNA
-246 AAEELDYADY
+246 AEEELDYSDY
-256 RLVDGIE
+256 RPVDGIV
-263 APYRITLRRAGR
+263 APYRIRLHR
-275 TYAVAVSRI
+275 TGQVYTVAVSRI

-297 PNSKGRP
+297 PNNKSRP
-304 LPDIQLL
+304 LPDIKSLL
-311 LVDVAKNQKAIEELQ
+311 LEVAKNQKAIEELQ

-332 LVAVVEKFD
+332 LIAEEEKFD
-341 SKGQVSSRE
+341 SRGQVTSRE
-350 VKVYD
+350 VKEYD

-397 QTELANDPKKQ
+397 QAELANDPKKQ
-408 EKEDERQQAQISDFL
+408 EKENEREQAQISDFL
-423 RAESFTNPR
+423 RAENFMNPR

-445 FGPNPD
+445 FGANPD
-451 YKPRKLAESIVQKL
+451 YKPRKLVESIVQKL

-483 RFSETAKIGGG
+483 RFSDKVKIGAG

-524 HAGARVVFVRVRQNE
+524 HAAARVVFIRVRQNE

-548 FRVETK
+548 FRVETR
-554 IGPST
+554 IG
-559 PVEDLPQPPT
+559 PPT
-569 PETPPKP
+569 PVQDTPQQPNPEPPPKP

>member
-1 MPPYGNVWVMLG
+1 MLG
-13 SGRATSQSDLHRV
+13 CACGASQAARQRINGFST
-26 SRSPATCYA
+26 TCYA
-35 RLVKIAATRKR
+35 HSVKIAAFRKR
-46 LLALWFVLFSAGGG
+46 QLALWLVLFSAGGS
-60 PCFAQSAQKIV
+60 PCLAQSAQKIV

-105 TYSLITKAPDKFYS
+105 TYSLITKAPNKFYS
-119 EIIIEPHRLIEAYN
+119 EIIVGPRRLIEAYN
-133 GKSAWGQDTWSQE
+133 GKSARGQDTSDQE
-146 ASADSAPESAGVPH
+146 TSGQSTGTDSSSDSTGAPH

-174 RYLNSRLADAKKSK
+174 RYLNGRLVDAKKSK
-188 FGLQLIDSEDVG
+188 FGLQLVDTEDVG

-215 SRELFFDAQ
+215 SRELFFDTQ

-229 REIIPAAA
+229 REIIPVTA

-256 RLVDGIE
+256 RRVEGVE
-263 APYRITLRRAGR
+263 APYRITLHRAGR
-275 TYAVAVSRI
+275 SYTVAVSRI

-304 LPDIQLL
+304 LPDIKTLL
-311 LVDVAKNQKAIEELQ
+311 LDVAKNQKAIEELQ

-332 LVAVVEKFD
+332 VVAEEEKFD
-341 SKGQVSSRE
+341 SRGGVTSRE
-350 VKVYD
+350 VKEYD

-366 LVKDDSKPLTAEQQH
+366 LVKADSKPLTPEQQH

-397 QTELANDPKKQ
+397 QAELANDPKKQ

-451 YKPRKLAESIVQKL
+451 YKPRKMVESIVQKL

-483 RFSETAKIGGG
+483 RFSDKVKIGGG

-511 INGEVWLPSYAEV
+511 INGEVWLPSYAKV
-524 HAGARVVFVRVRQNE
+524 HAAARVVFVRVRQNE

-559 PVEDLPQPPT
+559 PVENLPEQPH